1 MIGIL
6 KVSNGESRI
15 DGTLLGRKGGG
26 DPYGAATAFLD
37 DHDCHDSDCV
47 TVTGTQEADAF
58 YIDSAVKEETSKCQ
72 RESAVLVGKDLSKGK
87 VQREAVQP
95 RSKKK
100 ATKSAK
106 GKGTRRKASTPPTKQ
121 RVSQRARKKKK
132 KTAAGKGRRG
142 RIK

>member
-1 MIGIL
+1 MTGIL

-15 DGTLLGRKGGG
+15 DGTLLGRKGSG
-26 DPYGAATAFLD
+26 DPYGAATAFLE

-58 YIDSAVKEETSKCQ
+58 YIDSAVKEETSMCQ
-72 RESAVLVGKDLSKGK
+72 KESAVLVGEDLSKGK

-95 RSKKK
+95 SSKKK

-106 GKGTRRKASTPPTKQ
+106 GKGTKKASGPPTKQ
-121 RVSQRARKKKK
+121 RVSRRTRKKK

-142 RIK
+142 RTK